1 MIVRYKWC
9 IYNISSLNR
18 STLRCSYN
26 KAEEIIKRAVK
37 LTYEICLK
45 STQLFRIFQKQI
57 SLRNEIQGCN
67 AKWTLFP
74 VQMSYCKKQNEI
86 RMVTSYERI
95 SCLPCTVG
103 TFDKNL
109 WLLLCERH
117 FSSLFIL
124 LSFTRTLFPGLIS
137 LLDVRPFD
145 ATKVWRMLLTTANV
159 TDSF

>member
-9 IYNISSLNR
+9 IYNVSALNR
-18 STLRCSYN
+18 STLCCLYS

-37 LTYEICLK
+37 LTYEVCLE
-45 STQLFRIFQKQI
+45 STQLFRIIQKQI
-57 SLRNEIQGCN
+57 SLSSEIQGCD
-67 AKWTLFP
+67 AKWSLFP
-74 VQMSYCKKQNEI
+74 VQMSYCKKQNE
-86 RMVTSYERI
+86 MVTSYERI

-109 WLLLCERH
+109 WLLLRERH

-124 LSFTRTLFPGLIS
+124 LSFTRTPFPGLIS
-137 LLDVRPFD
+137 LPDVRPFD
-145 ATKVWRMLLTTANV
+145 ATKVWRMLWTTANV